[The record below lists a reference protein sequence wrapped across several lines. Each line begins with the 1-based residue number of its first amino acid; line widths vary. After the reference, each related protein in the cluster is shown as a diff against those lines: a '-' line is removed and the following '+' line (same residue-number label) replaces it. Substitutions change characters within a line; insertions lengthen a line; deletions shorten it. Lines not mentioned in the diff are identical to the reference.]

1 MRRWR
6 MVLAGAAL
14 VVPTFLGAAP
24 VHADETNAAC
34 RRLSNLVR
42 QLVHESSD
50 ENVNR
55 EFNRVR
61 NEVCK
66 TLHM

>member
-6 MVLAGAAL
+6 KVLAGAAL

-34 RRLSNLVR
+34 RRITNLVR
-42 QLVHESSD
+42 RLVHEMSD
-50 ENVNR
+50 ENLNK
-55 EFNRVR
+55 EFNQIR

-66 TLHM
+66 SLPT

>member
-34 RRLSNLVR
+34 RRISNLVR
-42 QLVHESSD
+42 QLVHESSE
-50 ENVNR
+50 ENLNK
-55 EFNRVR
+55 EINQIR
-61 NEVCK
+61 NAVCK
-66 TLHM
+66 SLHT